1 MSDSEQRGTERVT
14 LTIPIRVIGIDAN
27 GAQFSEDTTTS
38 VINRA
43 GARVILKHQVIPDDV
58 VRIINLESLSEADF
72 RVVGP
77 TRPGGTDSNEL
88 GVECME
94 KDHNIWGIELPP
106 PLTGDADAG
115 ALLECRGCKQQAFWA
130 LTLMEIEVLNSTG
143 QVLRQCSKCG
153 KTVYWT
159 YADTIRR
166 PREFA
171 PSGSVT
177 PPVRPDIAMKN
188 VEKRVDKRLGMKM
201 PIRVRTEK
209 GETEVSKTEN
219 VSKHG
224 FGANLGLELQ
234 VGEIVHVVC
243 PYTPGAAQNIE
254 QKAEVRRR
262 PSQSFGGQRL
272 YGFLYIR

>member
-14 LTIPIRVIGIDAN
+14 LSIPIRVIGIDAN

-43 GARVILKHQVIPDDV
+43 GARIVLKHPVLPDDAI
-58 VRIINLESLSEADF
+58 RIINLESLSEADF

-77 TRPGGTDSNEL
+77 TKVASAENSEL

-94 KDHNIWGIELPP
+94 KGHNIWGIELPP

-153 KTVYWT
+153 KTLYWVH
-159 YADTIRR
+159 ADTIRR
-166 PREFA
+166 PREIA
-171 PSGSVT
+171 PTEPLV
-177 PPVRPDIAMKN
+177 PPVRPDIAMKK
-188 VEKRVDKRLGMKM
+188 VEKRVDKRLSMKM

-219 VSKHG
+219 VSRHG

-234 VGEIVHVVC
+234 VGDIVHVVC